1 MTSLAAERM
10 GLEQNVVT
18 KQAGP
23 LAGHTHHWEHLPGPS
38 PLQHLLKAE
47 NVLKDGSGCIWII
60 FKAAND
66 PE

>member
-23 LAGHTHHWEHLPGPS
+23 WAGHTHLWEHLPGPS
-38 PLQHLLKAE
+38 ALQHLLKAE
-47 NVLKDGSGCIWII
+47 NVPKDGSGLVWITI
-60 FKAAND
+60 KAANN
-66 PE
+66 PK